1 MRGYIFL
8 IVSILFEII
17 GSACLKL
24 SEGFTNLVPSL
35 LLILFYGLS
44 FTFIIFALKTISLSV
59 GYSIWAGLGT
69 AGAAIV
75 GVFLFQETLS
85 GINFVGL
92 LVIISGVILMNMKTK
107 HNNTKETYS
116 K

>member
-1 MRGYIFL
+1 MRGYVYL
-8 IVSILFEII
+8 IVSILFEIV

-24 SEGFTNLVPSL
+24 SAGFTNVIPSL

-75 GVFLFQETLS
+75 GVFLFKETLS

-92 LVIISGVILMNMKTK
+92 VVIIAGVILMNIKTK
-107 HNNTKETYS
+107 SNNTKESYS